1 MRYLF
6 VSAQIPGHLDWGGYL
21 PTASQLQRRGHTVLW
36 ATGQAMA
43 PVLARAGIPGH
54 FLTETGWRWPPPPP
68 LQPAPDAD
76 PELVRQQRALRAL
89 DQWLEEERVAQ
100 TTAAL
105 VELGRTFRPDVIVSE
120 LFLSAGGLAAEVLM
134 CPFVIAGWP
143 AMQPKASGGN
153 ETIVAAARQ
162 RLHRLCDRFHITGI
176 NWTQSGPPAQ
186 ESPLLHLTYWSP
198 RWYEGV
204 ALLPQTRH
212 VGGVAAPTP
221 LGPEK
226 QLEKQL
232 EEQPALF
239 ITLGTSFGQDANFF
253 ILAARA
259 AEEMGCLP
267 IVALGGQF
275 RTEQEAALRQQLP
288 PAAIVEQRVDLH
300 AVLPHVSAA
309 IHHGGAGVTHA
320 LVTHAVPQIIVPHA
334 ADQIHQAQGV
344 VRSGVGFHL
353 PAQQATVDAMVDGL
367 AELLPDLSP
376 MRTAA
381 QELRTEFAGLGGV
394 ATAADLVEQVT
405 G

>member
-21 PTASQLQRRGHTVLW
+21 STASQLQRRGHTILW
-36 ATGQAMA
+36 ATGPAMA

-76 PELVRQQRALRAL
+76 PEFVRQQRALRAL

-100 TTAAL
+100 ATTAL

-120 LFLSAGGLAAEVLM
+120 VFLSAGGLAAEVLA
-134 CPFVIAGWP
+134 CPFVVAGWP
-143 AMQPKASGGN
+143 AMQPKASSGN
-153 ETIVAAARQ
+153 EAIVAAARQ
-162 RLHRLCDRFHITGI
+162 RLQRLCDRFGI
-176 NWTQSGPPAQ
+176 SGRNWTQSGPPAQ
-186 ESPLLHLTYWSP
+186 ESPLLHITYWSP

-204 ALLPQTRH
+204 ELLPQTDH
-212 VGGVAAPTP
+212 VGGIVAPTLNAPP
-221 LGPEK
+221 LG
-226 QLEKQL
+226 Q
-232 EEQPALF
+232 EEQPAVF

-275 RTEQEAALRQQLP
+275 KTEQEAALRQQLP
-288 PAAIVEQRVDLH
+288 PTAIVEQRVDLH

-353 PAQQATVDAMVDGL
+353 PAQQATVEAMIDGL

-376 MRTAA
+376 LRAAA
-381 QELRTEFAGLGGV
+381 QELQAEFARLGGV
-394 ATAADLVEQVT
+394 ATAADLVERVT